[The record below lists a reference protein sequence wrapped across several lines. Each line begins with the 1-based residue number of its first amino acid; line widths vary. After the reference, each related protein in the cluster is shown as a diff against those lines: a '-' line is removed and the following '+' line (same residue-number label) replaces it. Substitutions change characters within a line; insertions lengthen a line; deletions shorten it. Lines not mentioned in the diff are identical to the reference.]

1 MSRSMFFQ
9 LDCEAFCTFAKVSS
23 HNLMFY
29 DMIWRQCN
37 RFLCS
42 MSKKKRKKEKKGQG
56 NKQKREKEQ
65 LKFNHEK
72 HRQNLALQ
80 TPITILFL

>member
-29 DMIWRQCN
+29 DMIWGQCN
-37 RFLCS
+37 RFLRS
-42 MSKKKRKKEKKGQG
+42 MPKKEERKKKKRKQTK
-56 NKQKREKEQ
+56 EKEQ

-72 HRQNLALQ
+72 HRQNLALR
-80 TPITILFL
+80 TPITILCL